1 MGLESI
7 TTYIDGHQSIFI
19 PVGIG
24 VGVFCL
30 ANLYYGQT
38 RFAGPSG
45 FCCGE
50 DPPCCDS
57 CLLPCLRCECC
68 GNKDRGRFFVDEH
81 DRDSS
86 NDYSPI

>member
-7 TTYIDGHQSIFI
+7 VSYLNQYQNIFI
-19 PVGIG
+19 PVSVG

-45 FCCGE
+45 FFCGE
-50 DPPCCDS
+50 DPPCCQN
-57 CLLPCLRCECC
+57 CLIPCLRCECRRN
-68 GNKDRGRFFVDEH
+68 G
-81 DRDSS
+81 DSS
-86 NDYSPI
+86 SADTDHYSAV